1 MCKPIKFNT
10 PNTSANIKIICSD
23 NSTCCVAENA
33 NIEQRSQHLE
43 VTGRFEDYL
52 EVLLSKKIDDVKH
65 KDLLDITLR
74 EYVMRLPLI
83 DEKEVIPNKE

>member
-10 PNTSANIKIICSD
+10 LNTSANIKIICSD

-52 EVLLSKKIDDVKH
+52 DVMMSKQC

-83 DEKEVIPNKE
+83 DEKDIANKKCHYQC